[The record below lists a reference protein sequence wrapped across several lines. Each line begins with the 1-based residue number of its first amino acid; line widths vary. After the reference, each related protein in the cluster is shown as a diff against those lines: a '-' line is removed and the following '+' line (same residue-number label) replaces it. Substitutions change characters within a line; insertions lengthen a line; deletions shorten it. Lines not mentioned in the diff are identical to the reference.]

1 MNGGDLFGRGAPG
14 LHGLD
19 HGVID
24 GEGKPD
30 YVDNPENT
38 PIDHED
44 TLPPMDDGKFV
55 SEFKKWQEAVAA
67 GVMEPADVLAA
78 AASKY
83 SLTEDQA
90 AAIEAL

>member
-1 MNGGDLFGRGAPG
+1 MKE
-14 LHGLD
+14 
-19 HGVID
+19 ID
-24 GEGKPD
+24 GEGTPD
-30 YVDNPENT
+30 YVDNPNNGAAL
-38 PIDHED
+38 DHEPA
-44 TLPPMDDGKFV
+44 LPPMPDGKFAA
-55 SEFKKWQEAVAA
+55 EFHKWQEAVAA